1 MGQPWYAEL
10 LSFVTLMSAIIY
22 AIIWWGKA

>member
-1 MGQPWYAEL
+1 MVGHWFSEI